1 MHHHHLRLDETAPQS
16 GGGGET
22 AVASRGEPGGEVRRG
37 EAAVDEAAGAEPAAG
52 CGAWPP
58 GRLE

>member
-1 MHHHHLRLDETAPQS
+1 MHHHPRLDETAPQS

-22 AVASRGEPGGEVRRG
+22 AVSSRGEPGGEVRRG
-37 EAAVDEAAGAEPAAG
+37 EATVDEAAGSESAG
-52 CGAWPP
+52 PP